1 MEVENNYFLVKF
13 QGREEYER
21 VLSQGSWVVFVCF
34 LCGKYGHVRDLCP
47 SDESEKCRDE
57 DKEGIKVVIP
67 EKVKSMAALD
77 PFGPRMFVE
86 RKSRRNQSSNDAD
99 MSGLEQ
105 TMQAKDFDGIK
116 AHFNPVFEGPMGVG
130 VQLTNDIL
138 DPASHSIV
146 G

>member
-1 MEVENNYFLVKF
+1 MGKVMKF
-13 QGREEYER
+13 D
-21 VLSQGSWVVFVCF
+21 FKADICF

-116 AHFNPVFEGPMGVG
+116 AHFNPEFEGPMGVG